1 MKLDSASL
9 YKKHDTQDLGAVLHL
24 LPNQSLLAW
33 QDTKEIKID
42 SWQKDVDHIVVVGM
56 GGSALGAEMAVAIC
70 ADELKLP
77 VTIIRNDCLPA
88 WINKRT
94 LVILSS
100 FSGNT
105 YEVIKCAD
113 QAHKAKTHIVA
124 VTSGGQLQ
132 KMAKSKGWPC
142 YCFDP
147 HDYAPEPRF
156 GLGFSLFSILAMFN
170 KLKICT
176 TAEKDIDQSI
186 QAMNEVVD
194 MCAADIPTHENVAK
208 QVAEALYE
216 KNVLIVGASHL
227 SGVAHAFANH
237 CNETAKN
244 SAFSSILPEMN
255 HHFFESLAFPA
266 RHTKDVAVILIN
278 SNLYSKE
285 NIKRMNIAATM
296 LEKDGVS
303 VIEYIAR
310 GKTTLEENGEVLQ
323 FALYVAYYLAM
334 RNGVDPAT
342 NHRVDEIKERLAL

>member
-132 KMAKSKGWPC
+132 KMAKSKGVHVIKSSPITDWI
-142 YCFDP
+142 
-147 HDYAPEPRF
+147 RSRSQ
-156 GLGFSLFSILAMFN
+156 GL
-170 KLKICT
+170 
-176 TAEKDIDQSI
+176 
-186 QAMNEVVD
+186 
-194 MCAADIPTHENVAK
+194 
-208 QVAEALYE
+208 
-216 KNVLIVGASHL
+216 
-227 SGVAHAFANH
+227 
-237 CNETAKN
+237 
-244 SAFSSILPEMN
+244 
-255 HHFFESLAFPA
+255 
-266 RHTKDVAVILIN
+266 
-278 SNLYSKE
+278 
-285 NIKRMNIAATM
+285 
-296 LEKDGVS
+296 
-303 VIEYIAR
+303 
-310 GKTTLEENGEVLQ
+310 
-323 FALYVAYYLAM
+323 
-334 RNGVDPAT
+334 
-342 NHRVDEIKERLAL
+342 